1 MAQGF
6 EAGSSI
12 AVGAATGS
20 LAQASRFSAARG
32 IFAEVVNDGAGG
44 CDGLRMAIETEACE
58 FGDAELLAQEA
69 LGVVVLEGPVFEAR
83 LDAAGTFEQRS
94 FRSFEKL
101 LRAGQKRLAR
111 VE

>member
-6 EAGSSI
+6 EAGSGV
-12 AVGAATGS
+12 AVGAAAGS
-20 LAQASRFSAARG
+20 FAAARG

-58 FGDAELLAQEA
+58 FRDAELLTQQA

-83 LDAAGTFEQRS
+83 LDAAGTVQQRS
-94 FRSFEKL
+94 FRSFEQL
-101 LRAGQKRLAR
+101 LRAREKRFAR
-111 VE
+111 ME

>member
-6 EAGSSI
+6 EAGGAV

-20 LAQASRFSAARG
+20 LAQASRFAAARG

-58 FGDAELLAQEA
+58 FPDFELLAQQA
-69 LGVVVLEGPVFEAR
+69 LGVVVLGSPVFAPRFES
-83 LDAAGTFEQRS
+83 AGAFGQRS
-94 FRSFEKL
+94 VGGSE
-101 LRAGQKRLAR
+101 Q
-111 VE
+111 